1 MEKLHSV
8 KYYKVLLWFHNTETP
23 PYTCSLNTAKVGVKH
38 LSIKSIIILE
48 RCEGNDISNSIPA
61 NAKL

>member
-1 MEKLHSV
+1 MEKLLSI
-8 KYYKVLLWFHNTETP
+8 KYYKVLLWSHNTEMP
-23 PYTCSLNTAKVGVKH
+23 RYRWNTAKAGVKH
-38 LSIKSIIILE
+38 QPIKSIIIPE